1 MKTNKYF
8 LTVLSSLFL
17 LTTLNTSNADASENN
32 NNNNKIEYNS
42 NSNSKDNNN
51 FIGASRS
58 YSSTNM
64 DGSSGS
70 YGMYVHETLWRAPW
84 ALPNS
89 IYVTRYYNGHTY
101 RGTLYYSYSVPLGD
115 TPIIANHVAIGHYTG
130 YIY

>member
-17 LTTLNTSNADASENN
+17 LTTPNTSNANAFENN
-32 NNNNKIEYNS
+32 SNKIEYKS
-42 NSNSKDNNN
+42 NSNSKVNNN
-51 FIGASRS
+51 FIGRDRS
-58 YSSTNM
+58 YSSSYM

-70 YGMYVHETLWRAPW
+70 YGMYIHETRTGAPW
-84 ALPNS
+84 AVPNS

-101 RGTLYYSYSVPLGD
+101 RGTLYYSYSTLLGS
-115 TPIIANHVAIGHYTG
+115 TPFLPNHMIVAHYTG

>member
-17 LTTLNTSNADASENN
+17 LTIPNTSNANAFEN
-32 NNNNKIEYNS
+32 NNNNKIEYNT
-42 NSNSKDNNN
+42 NFKDNNN
-51 FIGASRS
+51 FIGTDRS

-70 YGMYVHETLWRAPW
+70 YGMYIDETRWGAPW
-84 ALPNS
+84 ALPDS

-101 RGTLYYSYSVPLGD
+101 RGTLYYNYSVPLGP
-115 TPIIANHVAIGHYTG
+115 TPIIANHVVIGHYTG

>member
-17 LTTLNTSNADASENN
+17 LTTPNISNANAFE

-42 NSNSKDNNN
+42 NSNSKVNNN
-51 FIGASRS
+51 FIGTDRS
-58 YSSTNM
+58 YSSTSM

-70 YGMYVHETLWRAPW
+70 YGMYIDETIWAAPW
-84 ALPNS
+84 KLPDS

-101 RGTLYYSYSVPLGD
+101 KGTLYYNYSVPLGS
-115 TPIIANHVAIGHYTG
+115 TPIPNHIVIGHYTG

>member
-17 LTTLNTSNADASENN
+17 LTIPNTSNANAFEN

-42 NSNSKDNNN
+42 NSSSKDNNN
-51 FIGASRS
+51 FIGTSRS

-64 DGSSGS
+64 DGGSGS
-70 YGMYVHETLWRAPW
+70 YGMYVHETLWKAPW

-89 IYVTRYYNGHTY
+89 IYVTRYYNGRTY
-101 RGTLYYSYSVPLGD
+101 RGTLYYSYSTPLGA
-115 TPIIANHVAIGHYTG
+115 TPIIPNHIAIGHYTG